1 MPKPLRL
8 AVLIIAAG
16 IGAFILRQLYVSGST
31 PSASGDPAEVRVRVA
46 AADLPEGLLLRDND
60 LGWKRMPRAQVPT
73 GAFVESQPGA
83 DLKGALLRNRV
94 DAGTPIRAENVIPA
108 AAPDFLAAA
117 LKPGMRAIS
126 VPVDDVSGNAGLI
139 QPGDFV
145 DVVLT
150 QQIGGSATTPGTF
163 EAETVVRRA
172 RVLAVG
178 SEFQRAKQPASA
190 PDAPVRARTVT
201 LEVAPRTAQVVLV
214 ATRLGSLSLALRSFA
229 TRDRT
234 QAAGGDDEEPDPP
247 PVWASDVSRAARDA
261 AREPVRGSSAR
272 TDTGTR
278 PMSQGNT
285 VVIYRG
291 SSVDD
296 GSRGGGTGMPGLPPL
311 PAGLPG
317 MSIVPTAPT
326 APTALP
332 APAAGNMAA
341 NAIAPTPNMTLSQ

>member
-1 MPKPLRL
+1 MPKPLRM

-16 IGAFILRQLYVSGST
+16 IGAFILRQLYVAAST
-31 PSASGDPAEVRVRVA
+31 PSAPGEATEARVRVA

-60 LGWKRMPRAQVPT
+60 LAWKRMPSTQVPA

-94 DAGTPIRAENVIPA
+94 EAGAPIRADNVIPA
-108 AAPDFLAAA
+108 GAPDFLAAA
-117 LKPGMRAIS
+117 LQPGMRAIS

-150 QQIGGSATTPGTF
+150 QEIGGSATVPGTF

-178 SEFQRAKQPASA
+178 SEFQRAKTPASA
-190 PDAPVRARTVT
+190 PDVPVRARTVT

-229 TRDRT
+229 TSDRR
-234 QAAGGDDEEPDPP
+234 QAAGGDEQEPDTA
-247 PVWASDVSRAARDA
+247 PVWAGDVSRAARA
-261 AREPVRGSSAR
+261 TSAR
-272 TDTGTR
+272 TDAGTR
-278 PMSQGNT
+278 PAAQGNT

-296 GSRGGGTGMPGLPPL
+296 GSRGSGGGIGTPGLPPL
-311 PAGLPG
+311 PSGWPG
-317 MSIVPTAPT
+317 TPV
-326 APTALP
+326 
-332 APAAGNMAA
+332 APAASAGGNVAA
-341 NAIAPTPNMTLSQ
+341 DATAKAPRAAVPQ

>member
-1 MPKPLRL
+1 MPKPLRM
-8 AVLIIAAG
+8 AVLIIAAAV
-16 IGAFILRQLYVSGST
+16 GAFVLRQLYVAAST
-31 PSASGDPAEVRVRVA
+31 PAAPGAASDVNVRVA

-60 LGWKRMPRAQVPT
+60 LAWKRIPSAQVPA

-83 DLKGALLRNRV
+83 ELKGALLRNRV
-94 DAGTPIRAENVIPA
+94 DAGTPIRADNVIPA
-108 AAPDFLAAA
+108 GAPDFLAAA
-117 LKPGMRAIS
+117 LQPGMRAIS

-178 SEFQRAKQPASA
+178 SEFQRAKAPASA

-201 LEVAPRTAQVVLV
+201 LEVVPRTAQVVLV

-229 TRDRT
+229 TSDRRD
-234 QAAGGDDEEPDPP
+234 AAGGAEQEPDTP
-247 PVWASDVSRAARDA
+247 PVWAGDVSRAFRDA
-261 AREPVRGSSAR
+261 TRAPSAKA
-272 TDTGTR
+272 DTGAR
-278 PMSQGNT
+278 PAPQGNT

-296 GSRGGGTGMPGLPPL
+296 GSRGGGGGVGTPGLPPL
-311 PAGLPG
+311 PSGWPG
-317 MSIVPTAPT
+317 TPVAPV
-326 APTALP
+326 APA
-332 APAAGNMAA
+332 APAAGTAA
-341 NAIAPTPNMTLSQ
+341 ADATAQVPRAAVAQ

>member
-8 AVLIIAAG
+8 AVLVVAAG
-16 IGAFILRQLYVSGST
+16 IGAFMLRELYVAAST
-31 PSASGDPAEVRVRVA
+31 PSVHAETDQARVRVA

-60 LGWKRMPRAQVPT
+60 LAWQRMPRAQVPA

-83 DLKGALLRNRV
+83 DLKGALLRSHV
-94 DAGTPIRAENVIPA
+94 GAGAPIRVENVIPA
-108 AAPDFLAAA
+108 GAPDFLAAA
-117 LKPGMRAIS
+117 LQPGMRAIS

-145 DVVLT
+145 DVLLT
-150 QQIGGSATTPGTF
+150 QQIGGSATSPGTF

-178 SEFQRAKQPASA
+178 SEFQRAKAAASA
-190 PDAPVRARTVT
+190 PDATARARTVT

-229 TRDRT
+229 TSDRR
-234 QAAGGDDEEPDPP
+234 QPAGGDAQESDSEPDTQ
-247 PVWASDVSRAARDA
+247 PVWAGDVSRAAREA
-261 AREPVRGSSAR
+261 AREPSAGA
-272 TDTGTR
+272 DTGAR
-278 PMSQGNT
+278 PAWRNNA

-296 GSRGGGTGMPGLPPL
+296 GSRGGGTGTPGLPPL
-311 PAGLPG
+311 PTGLPSWPAMPATPG
-317 MSIVPTAPT
+317 GANVAAETTAPPPGAT
-326 APTALP
+326 A
-332 APAAGNMAA
+332 
-341 NAIAPTPNMTLSQ
+341 Q

>member
-1 MPKPLRL
+1 MPKPLRM

-16 IGAFILRQLYVSGST
+16 IGAFILRQLYVAAST
-31 PSASGDPAEVRVRVA
+31 PSAPGEAAEARVRVA

-60 LGWKRMPRAQVPT
+60 LAWKRMPSTQVPA

-94 DAGTPIRAENVIPA
+94 EAGAPIRADNVIPA
-108 AAPDFLAAA
+108 GAPDFLAAA
-117 LKPGMRAIS
+117 LQPGMRAIS

-150 QQIGGSATTPGTF
+150 QEIGGSATVPGTF

-178 SEFQRAKQPASA
+178 SEFQRAKTPASA
-190 PDAPVRARTVT
+190 PDVPVRARTVT

-229 TRDRT
+229 TSDRR
-234 QAAGGDDEEPDPP
+234 QAAGGDEQEPDTP
-247 PVWASDVSRAARDA
+247 PVWAGDVSRAARA
-261 AREPVRGSSAR
+261 QSAR
-272 TDTGTR
+272 TDAGAR
-278 PMSQGNT
+278 PAAQGST

-296 GSRGGGTGMPGLPPL
+296 GSRGSGGAIGTPGLPPL
-311 PAGLPG
+311 PSGWPG
-317 MSIVPTAPT
+317 TPVAPV
-326 APTALP
+326 
-332 APAAGNMAA
+332 APAASAGGNVAA
-341 NAIAPTPNMTLSQ
+341 DATTKAPRAAVPQ

>member
-1 MPKPLRL
+1 MPKPLRM
-8 AVLIIAAG
+8 AVLIIAAAV
-16 IGAFILRQLYVSGST
+16 GAFVLRQLYVAAST
-31 PSASGDPAEVRVRVA
+31 QAAPGAASDVNVRVA

-60 LGWKRMPRAQVPT
+60 LAWKRIPSAQVPA

-83 DLKGALLRNRV
+83 ELKGALLRNRV
-94 DAGTPIRAENVIPA
+94 DAGTPIRADNVIPA
-108 AAPDFLAAA
+108 GAPDFLAAA
-117 LKPGMRAIS
+117 LQPGMRAIS

-178 SEFQRAKQPASA
+178 SEFQRAKAPASA

-229 TRDRT
+229 TSDRRD
-234 QAAGGDDEEPDPP
+234 AAGGAEQEPDTP
-247 PVWASDVSRAARDA
+247 PVWAGDVSRAFRDA
-261 AREPVRGSSAR
+261 ARSPSAKA
-272 TDTGTR
+272 DTGAR
-278 PMSQGNT
+278 PAPQGNT

-296 GSRGGGTGMPGLPPL
+296 GSRGGGGGVGTPGLPPL
-311 PAGLPG
+311 PSGWPG
-317 MSIVPTAPT
+317 TPVAPVVPA
-326 APTALP
+326 
-332 APAAGNMAA
+332 APAAGTAA
-341 NAIAPTPNMTLSQ
+341 ADATAQVPRAAVAQ

>member
-1 MPKPLRL
+1 MPKPLRM
-8 AVLIIAAG
+8 AVLIVAAA
-16 IGAFILRQLYVSGST
+16 IGAFILRQLYIAAST
-31 PSASGDPAEVRVRVA
+31 PSAPGEAGAVSVRVA

-60 LGWKRMPRAQVPT
+60 LAWKRMPRAQVPA

-94 DAGTPIRAENVIPA
+94 DAGAPIRADNVIA
-108 AAPDFLAAA
+108 AGAPDFLAAA
-117 LKPGMRAIS
+117 LQPGMRAIS

-150 QQIGGSATTPGTF
+150 QEIGGSATTPGTF

-178 SEFQRAKQPASA
+178 SEFQRAKTPASA
-190 PDAPVRARTVT
+190 PDVPVRARTVT

-214 ATRLGSLSLALRSFA
+214 ATRLGSLSLSLRSFA
-229 TRDRT
+229 TSDRR
-234 QAAGGDDEEPDPP
+234 QAAGGDEQEPDTP
-247 PVWASDVSRAARDA
+247 PVWAGDVSRAARDA
-261 AREPVRGSSAR
+261 AARAPSGR
-272 TDTGTR
+272 TDSGTR
-278 PMSQGNT
+278 PASQGNT

-296 GSRGGGTGMPGLPPL
+296 GSRGSGIGTPGLPPL
-311 PAGLPG
+311 PSGWPG
-317 MSIVPTAPT
+317 
-326 APTALP
+326 
-332 APAAGNMAA
+332 APAAPAGGNAA
-341 NAIAPTPNMTLSQ
+341 AATTAHAPGAVVPQ

>member
-1 MPKPLRL
+1 MPKPLRM

-16 IGAFILRQLYVSGST
+16 IGAFILRQLYVAAST
-31 PSASGDPAEVRVRVA
+31 PSAPGEVAEARVRVA

-60 LGWKRMPRAQVPT
+60 LAWKRVPRTQLPP

-83 DLKGALLRNRV
+83 DLKGALLRTRV
-94 DAGTPIRAENVIPA
+94 DAGAPIRAENVIPA
-108 AAPDFLAAA
+108 GAPDFLAAA
-117 LKPGMRAIS
+117 LQPGMRAIS

-178 SEFQRAKQPASA
+178 SEFQRAKAPAPVSA
-190 PDAPVRARTVT
+190 PDVPVRARTVT

-229 TRDRT
+229 TSDRR
-234 QAAGGDDEEPDPP
+234 QAAGGDEPEPDTP
-247 PVWASDVSRAARDA
+247 PVWAGDVSRAAREA
-261 AREPVRGSSAR
+261 ARAPSER
-272 TDTGTR
+272 TDGGAR
-278 PMSQGNT
+278 PTSQGNT

-296 GSRGGGTGMPGLPPL
+296 GSRGGGTGAPGVPPL
-311 PAGLPG
+311 PSGWPG
-317 MSIVPTAPT
+317 MQA
-326 APTALP
+326 
-332 APAAGNMAA
+332 APAGGNAA
-341 NAIAPTPNMTLSQ
+341 ADVTAQLPRVVAPQ

>member
-1 MPKPLRL
+1 MPKPLRM

-16 IGAFILRQLYVSGST
+16 IGAFLLRQLYVAAST
-31 PSASGDPAEVRVRVA
+31 PSAPGEVAEVRVRVA

-60 LGWKRMPRAQVPT
+60 LAWKRMPRAQVPA

-83 DLKGALLRNRV
+83 ELKGALLRNRV
-94 DAGTPIRAENVIPA
+94 DAGAPIRTDNVIPA
-108 AAPDFLAAA
+108 GAPDFLAAA
-117 LKPGMRAIS
+117 LQPGMRAIS

-178 SEFQRAKQPASA
+178 SEFQRAKAPASA
-190 PDAPVRARTVT
+190 VDAPVRARTVT

-229 TRDRT
+229 TSDRR
-234 QAAGGDDEEPDPP
+234 QAAGSDEAEPDTP
-247 PVWASDVSRAARDA
+247 PVWAGDVSRAARV
-261 AREPVRGSSAR
+261 PSAR
-272 TDTGTR
+272 TDAGTR
-278 PMSQGNT
+278 PASPGNT

-296 GSRGGGTGMPGLPPL
+296 GSHGTGTGMPGVPPL
-311 PAGLPG
+311 PAGWPG
-317 MSIVPTAPT
+317 MPV
-326 APTALP
+326 
-332 APAAGNMAA
+332 APAGPAGGNAA
-341 NAIAPTPNMTLSQ
+341 ADATAQAPRPAAPQ

>member
-1 MPKPLRL
+1 MPKPLRM
-8 AVLIIAAG
+8 AVLIIAAA
-16 IGAFILRQLYVSGST
+16 IGAFLLRQLYVAAST
-31 PSASGDPAEVRVRVA
+31 PAAPGAASDVNVRVA

-60 LGWKRMPRAQVPT
+60 LAWKRIPSAQVPA

-83 DLKGALLRNRV
+83 ELKGALLRNRV
-94 DAGTPIRAENVIPA
+94 DAGTPIRADNVIPA
-108 AAPDFLAAA
+108 GAPDFLAAA
-117 LKPGMRAIS
+117 LQPGMRAIS

-178 SEFQRAKQPASA
+178 SEFQRAKAPASA

-229 TRDRT
+229 TSDRRD
-234 QAAGGDDEEPDPP
+234 AAGGAEQEPDTP
-247 PVWASDVSRAARDA
+247 PVWAGDVSRAFRDA
-261 AREPVRGSSAR
+261 ARSPSAKA
-272 TDTGTR
+272 DTGAR
-278 PMSQGNT
+278 PAPQGNT

-296 GSRGGGTGMPGLPPL
+296 GSRGGGGGVGTPGLPPL
-311 PAGLPG
+311 PSGWPG
-317 MSIVPTAPT
+317 TPVAPVVPA
-326 APTALP
+326 
-332 APAAGNMAA
+332 APAAGTAA
-341 NAIAPTPNMTLSQ
+341 ADATAQVPRAAVAQ

>member
-1 MPKPLRL
+1 MPKPLRM
-8 AVLIIAAG
+8 AVLIIAAAV
-16 IGAFILRQLYVSGST
+16 GAFVLRQLYVAAST
-31 PSASGDPAEVRVRVA
+31 PAVSGAASDVNVRVA

-60 LGWKRMPRAQVPT
+60 LAWKRIPSAQVPA

-83 DLKGALLRNRV
+83 ELKGALLRNRV
-94 DAGTPIRAENVIPA
+94 DAGTPIRADNVIPA
-108 AAPDFLAAA
+108 GAPDFLAAA
-117 LKPGMRAIS
+117 LQPGMRAIS

-178 SEFQRAKQPASA
+178 SEFQRAKAPASA

-229 TRDRT
+229 TSDRRD
-234 QAAGGDDEEPDPP
+234 AAGGAEQEPDTP
-247 PVWASDVSRAARDA
+247 PVWAGDVSRAFRDA
-261 AREPVRGSSAR
+261 ARSPSAKA
-272 TDTGTR
+272 DTGAR
-278 PMSQGNT
+278 PAPQGNT

-296 GSRGGGTGMPGLPPL
+296 GSRGGGGGVGTPGLPPL
-311 PAGLPG
+311 PSGWPG
-317 MSIVPTAPT
+317 TPVAP
-326 APTALP
+326 A
-332 APAAGNMAA
+332 APAAGNAA
-341 NAIAPTPNMTLSQ
+341 ADATAQVPRAAVAQ

>member
-1 MPKPLRL
+1 MPKPLRM
-8 AVLIIAAG
+8 AVLIVAAG
-16 IGAFILRQLYVSGST
+16 IGAFILRELYVAAST
-31 PSASGDPAEVRVRVA
+31 TSAPGDADQARVRVA

-60 LGWKRMPRAQVPT
+60 LGWKRMPRAQVPP

-94 DAGTPIRAENVIPA
+94 GAGTAIRTDNVIPA
-108 AAPDFLAAA
+108 GAPDFLAAA
-117 LKPGMRAIS
+117 LQPGMRAIS

-150 QQIGGSATTPGTF
+150 QQIGGSATSPGTF

-178 SEFQRAKQPASA
+178 SDFQRAKAPASA
-190 PDAPVRARTVT
+190 PDATARARTVT

-229 TRDRT
+229 TSDRR
-234 QAAGGDDEEPDPP
+234 QPAGGDEPEPDTQ
-247 PVWASDVSRAARDA
+247 PVWAGDVSRAAREA
-261 AREPVRGSSAR
+261 ARVPSAR
-272 TDTGTR
+272 PEAGGARSAGQD
-278 PMSQGNT
+278 NT

-291 SSVDD
+291 SSIDD
-296 GSRGGGTGMPGLPPL
+296 GSRGGGTGTPGLPPL
-311 PAGLPG
+311 PSG
-317 MSIVPTAPT
+317 M
-326 APTALP
+326 P
-332 APAAGNMAA
+332 APPGGGNVAADATAQLPRVAA
-341 NAIAPTPNMTLSQ
+341 PQ

>member
-1 MPKPLRL
+1 MPKPLRM
-8 AVLIIAAG
+8 AVLIIAAAV
-16 IGAFILRQLYVSGST
+16 GAFILRQLYVAAST
-31 PSASGDPAEVRVRVA
+31 PAAPGGASDVNVRVA
-46 AADLPEGLLLRDND
+46 AADLPAGLLLRDND
-60 LGWKRMPRAQVPT
+60 LAWKRMPRAQVPA
-73 GAFVESQPGA
+73 GAFVESPPGA

-94 DAGTPIRAENVIPA
+94 DAGAPIRADNVIPA
-108 AAPDFLAAA
+108 GAPDFLAAA
-117 LKPGMRAIS
+117 LQPGMRAIS

-178 SEFQRAKQPASA
+178 SEFQRAKTPASA
-190 PDAPVRARTVT
+190 PDAPARARTVT

-229 TRDRT
+229 TRDRRD
-234 QAAGGDDEEPDPP
+234 AVGGDEQEPDTP
-247 PVWASDVSRAARDA
+247 PVWAGDVSRAFRDA
-261 AREPVRGSSAR
+261 TRSPSAKS
-272 TDTGTR
+272 DTGAR
-278 PMSQGNT
+278 PAPQGST

-296 GSRGGGTGMPGLPPL
+296 GSRGSGGGGGGVGTPGIPPL
-311 PAGLPG
+311 PSGWPG
-317 MSIVPTAPT
+317 TPAVPV
-326 APTALP
+326 
-332 APAAGNMAA
+332 APAVGNAVADTTVQVPRAA
-341 NAIAPTPNMTLSQ
+341 VVQ

>member
-1 MPKPLRL
+1 MPKPLRM
-8 AVLIIAAG
+8 AVLIVAAG
-16 IGAFILRQLYVSGST
+16 IGAFILRELYVAAST
-31 PSASGDPAEVRVRVA
+31 TSAPGDADQARVRVA

-60 LGWKRMPRAQVPT
+60 LGWKRMPRAQVPP

-94 DAGTPIRAENVIPA
+94 GAGTAIRTDNVIPA
-108 AAPDFLAAA
+108 GAPDFLAAA
-117 LKPGMRAIS
+117 LQPGMRAIS

-150 QQIGGSATTPGTF
+150 QQIGGSATSPGTF

-178 SEFQRAKQPASA
+178 SDFQRAKAPASA
-190 PDAPVRARTVT
+190 PDATARARTVT

-229 TRDRT
+229 TSDRR
-234 QAAGGDDEEPDPP
+234 QPAGGDEPEPDTQ
-247 PVWASDVSRAARDA
+247 PVWAGDVSRAAREA
-261 AREPVRGSSAR
+261 ARVPSAR
-272 TDTGTR
+272 PDAGGARSTG
-278 PMSQGNT
+278 QDNT

-291 SSVDD
+291 SSIDD
-296 GSRGGGTGMPGLPPL
+296 GSRGGGTGTPGLPPL
-311 PAGLPG
+311 PSGMPGLP
-317 MSIVPTAPT
+317 
-326 APTALP
+326 ALP
-332 APAAGNMAA
+332 GGGNVAADATAQLPRVAAP
-341 NAIAPTPNMTLSQ
+341 Q

>member
-1 MPKPLRL
+1 MPKPLRM

-16 IGAFILRQLYVSGST
+16 IGAFILRELYVAAST
-31 PSASGDPAEVRVRVA
+31 PSAPGEPDQARVRVA

-60 LGWKRMPRAQVPT
+60 LGWKRMPRAQVPP

-94 DAGTPIRAENVIPA
+94 GAGTPIRTDNVIPA
-108 AAPDFLAAA
+108 DAPDFLAAA
-117 LKPGMRAIS
+117 LQPGMRAIS

-150 QQIGGSATTPGTF
+150 QQIGGSATSPGTF

-178 SEFQRAKQPASA
+178 SEFQRAKTPASA
-190 PDAPVRARTVT
+190 PDATARARTVT

-229 TRDRT
+229 TSDRR
-234 QAAGGDDEEPDPP
+234 QPAGGDEQEPDTQ
-247 PVWASDVSRAARDA
+247 PVWAGDVSRAAREA
-261 AREPVRGSSAR
+261 ARAQSAGPAAGSAR
-272 TDTGTR
+272 PTG
-278 PMSQGNT
+278 QGST

-291 SSVDD
+291 SSIDD
-296 GSRGGGTGMPGLPPL
+296 GSRGGGIGTPGLPPL
-311 PAGLPG
+311 PSGLPG
-317 MSIVPTAPT
+317 MQGMP
-326 APTALP
+326 ALP
-332 APAAGNMAA
+332 GGGNVAAADGTAQPPRAA
-341 NAIAPTPNMTLSQ
+341 VPQ

>member
-1 MPKPLRL
+1 MPKPLRM
-8 AVLIIAAG
+8 AALIIAAG
-16 IGAFILRQLYVSGST
+16 IGAFILRELYVAA
-31 PSASGDPAEVRVRVA
+31 SATKAPVESAEARVRVA

-60 LGWKRMPRAQVPT
+60 LAWKRVPHAQVPP

-94 DAGTPIRAENVIPA
+94 SAGAPIRADNVIA
-108 AAPDFLAAA
+108 AGAPDFLAAA

-145 DVVLT
+145 DVLLT
-150 QQIGGSATTPGTF
+150 QQIGGTTAEPGAY

-178 SEFQRAKQPASA
+178 SEFQRAKGPASGA
-190 PDAPVRARTVT
+190 DATVHARTVT

-229 TRDRT
+229 TSDRR
-234 QAAGGDDEEPDPP
+234 QPAGGDEQEPDTP
-247 PVWASDVSRAARDA
+247 PVWAGDVSRAFRDA
-261 AREPVRGSSAR
+261 TRAPGAAPDAGARLPR
-272 TDTGTR
+272 
-278 PMSQGNT
+278 QNNT

-291 SSVDD
+291 STVDD
-296 GSRGGGTGMPGLPPL
+296 GARGGGIGMAGVPPLPSGLPGLPGVLNGASNGASNGGNLAAQAPQ
-311 PAGLPG
+311 PPG
-317 MSIVPTAPT
+317 TAT
-326 APTALP
+326 
-332 APAAGNMAA
+332 
-341 NAIAPTPNMTLSQ
+341 Q

>member
-1 MPKPLRL
+1 MPKPLRM
-8 AVLIIAAG
+8 AVLVVAAG
-16 IGAFILRQLYVSGST
+16 IGAFILRELYVAAST
-31 PSASGDPAEVRVRVA
+31 PTVPVETDQARVRVA

-60 LGWKRMPRAQVPT
+60 LAWKRMPRAQVPA

-94 DAGTPIRAENVIPA
+94 GAGVPIRVENVIPA
-108 AAPDFLAAA
+108 GAPDFLAAA
-117 LKPGMRAIS
+117 LQPGMRAIS

-145 DVVLT
+145 DVLLT
-150 QQIGGSATTPGTF
+150 QQIGGSATSPGTF

-178 SEFQRAKQPASA
+178 SEFQRAKAPASA
-190 PDAPVRARTVT
+190 PDATARARTVT

-229 TRDRT
+229 TSDRR
-234 QAAGGDDEEPDPP
+234 QPAGGDEQEADTQ
-247 PVWASDVSRAARDA
+247 PVWAGDVSRAAREPSAGPDA
-261 AREPVRGSSAR
+261 GARPAWRNNA
-272 TDTGTR
+272 
-278 PMSQGNT
+278 

-296 GSRGGGTGMPGLPPL
+296 GSHGGGTGTPGLPPL
-311 PAGLPG
+311 PTGLP
-317 MSIVPTAPT
+317 SW
-326 APTALP
+326 P
-332 APAAGNMAA
+332 AMPAAPGGANVAA
-341 NAIAPTPNMTLSQ
+341 QAGAPPPGATVQ

>member
-1 MPKPLRL
+1 MPKPLRM
-8 AVLIIAAG
+8 AVLIVAAA
-16 IGAFILRQLYVSGST
+16 IGAFILRQVYVAAST
-31 PSASGDPAEVRVRVA
+31 PSAAGTASDVNVRVA

-60 LGWKRMPRAQVPT
+60 LAWKRMPRAQAPA
-73 GAFVESQPGA
+73 GAFLESQPGA
-83 DLKGALLRNRV
+83 DLKGALLRNGV
-94 DAGTPIRAENVIPA
+94 AAGAPIRAENVIPA
-108 AAPDFLAAA
+108 GAPDFLAAA
-117 LKPGMRAIS
+117 LQPGMRAIS

-178 SEFQRAKQPASA
+178 SEFQRAKAPASA
-190 PDAPVRARTVT
+190 ADAPVRARTVT

-229 TRDRT
+229 TRERHE
-234 QAAGGDDEEPDPP
+234 AAGGDEQEPDTP
-247 PVWASDVSRAARDA
+247 PVWAGDVSRAFRDA
-261 AREPVRGSSAR
+261 TRSPAAR
-272 TDTGTR
+272 TDTGPR
-278 PMSQGNT
+278 AVPQGNT

-296 GSRGGGTGMPGLPPL
+296 GSGGGGGIGTSGIPPL
-311 PAGLPG
+311 PSGWPG
-317 MSIVPTAPT
+317 TPVAQG
-326 APTALP
+326 
-332 APAAGNMAA
+332 APAAGNVAGTTA
-341 NAIAPTPNMTLSQ
+341 QVPGAVVPQ

>member
-1 MPKPLRL
+1 MPKTLRL
-8 AVLIIAAG
+8 AVLIVAAG
-16 IGAFILRQLYVSGST
+16 IGAFILRELYVAAST
-31 PSASGDPAEVRVRVA
+31 PKMAGEAPDERVRVA

-60 LGWKRMPRAQVPT
+60 LAWKRLPRAQVPP
-73 GAFVESQPGA
+73 GAFVESQPGS
-83 DLKGALLRNRV
+83 DLKGALLRSRV
-94 DAGTPIRAENVIPA
+94 GAGAPIRAENVIPA
-108 AAPDFLAAA
+108 GAPDFLAAA
-117 LKPGMRAIS
+117 LQPGMRAIS

-150 QQIGGSATTPGTF
+150 QQIGGTATTPGAF

-178 SEFQRAKQPASA
+178 SEFQRAKAPASA
-190 PDAPVRARTVT
+190 PDVPARARTVT

-229 TRDRT
+229 TRDRG
-234 QAAGGDDEEPDPP
+234 QPGGGDEQEPDTQ
-247 PVWASDVSRAARDA
+247 PVWAGDVSRAAREVARAPSA
-261 AREPVRGSSAR
+261 APDGGAR
-272 TDTGTR
+272 
-278 PMSQGNT
+278 PAWQGNT

-296 GSRGGGTGMPGLPPL
+296 GSRGGIGTPGLPPL

-317 MSIVPTAPT
+317 LPPG
-326 APTALP
+326 LP
-332 APAAGNMAA
+332 AMPGGGTVAADAA
-341 NAIAPTPNMTLSQ
+341 AQPKAAAPQ

>member
-1 MPKPLRL
+1 MPKPLRM
-8 AVLIIAAG
+8 AVLIIAAA
-16 IGAFILRQLYVSGST
+16 IGAFILRQLYIAASA
-31 PSASGDPAEVRVRVA
+31 PSAPGGASEVNVRVA

-60 LGWKRMPRAQVPT
+60 LAWKRMPRTQVPA

-94 DAGTPIRAENVIPA
+94 DAGAPIRADNVIA
-108 AAPDFLAAA
+108 AGAPDFLAAA
-117 LKPGMRAIS
+117 LQPGMRAIS

-150 QQIGGSATTPGTF
+150 QEIGGSATTPGTF

-178 SEFQRAKQPASA
+178 SEFQRAKAPASA
-190 PDAPVRARTVT
+190 PDVPVRARTVT

-229 TRDRT
+229 TSDRR
-234 QAAGGDDEEPDPP
+234 QAAGGDEQEPDTP
-247 PVWASDVSRAARDA
+247 PVWAGDVSRAARDA
-261 AREPVRGSSAR
+261 ARAPAGR
-272 TDTGTR
+272 TDGGTR
-278 PMSQGNT
+278 PASQGNT

-296 GSRGGGTGMPGLPPL
+296 GSRGSGSSIGTPGLPPL
-311 PAGLPG
+311 PSGWPGAPG
-317 MSIVPTAPT
+317 MPV
-326 APTALP
+326 
-332 APAAGNMAA
+332 APAATSGGNAA
-341 NAIAPTPNMTLSQ
+341 AAATAQAPRAAVPQ

>member
-8 AVLIIAAG
+8 AVLVVAAG
-16 IGAFILRQLYVSGST
+16 IGAFILRELYVAAST
-31 PSASGDPAEVRVRVA
+31 PSVATETDQARVRVA

-60 LGWKRMPRAQVPT
+60 LAWKRMPRAQVPA

-83 DLKGALLRNRV
+83 DLKGALLRNHV
-94 DAGTPIRAENVIPA
+94 GAGAPIRVENVIPA
-108 AAPDFLAAA
+108 GAPDFLAAA
-117 LKPGMRAIS
+117 LQPGMRAIS

-145 DVVLT
+145 DVLLT
-150 QQIGGSATTPGTF
+150 QQIGGSATSPGTF

-178 SEFQRAKQPASA
+178 SEFQRAKAPASA
-190 PDAPVRARTVT
+190 PDATARARTVT

-229 TRDRT
+229 TSDRR
-234 QAAGGDDEEPDPP
+234 QPAGGDEQESDTQ
-247 PVWASDVSRAARDA
+247 PVWAGDVSRAAREA
-261 AREPVRGSSAR
+261 AREPSA
-272 TDTGTR
+272 GPESGAR
-278 PMSQGNT
+278 PAWRSNA

-296 GSRGGGTGMPGLPPL
+296 GSRGGGTGTPGLPPL
-311 PAGLPG
+311 PSGLPTWPAMPTTPATTAG
-317 MSIVPTAPT
+317 ANVAAEATAP
-326 APTALP
+326 PP
-332 APAAGNMAA
+332 AVAA
-341 NAIAPTPNMTLSQ
+341 Q

>member
-1 MPKPLRL
+1 MPKPLRM
-8 AVLIIAAG
+8 AALIIAAG
-16 IGAFILRQLYVSGST
+16 IGAFILRELYVAAST
-31 PSASGDPAEVRVRVA
+31 TKAPVESAEVRVRIA

-60 LGWKRMPRAQVPT
+60 LAWKRVPHAQVPP

-94 DAGTPIRAENVIPA
+94 SAGAPIRADNVIA
-108 AAPDFLAAA
+108 AGAPDFLAAA

-145 DVVLT
+145 DVLLT
-150 QQIGGSATTPGTF
+150 QQIGGTTAEPGAY

-178 SEFQRAKQPASA
+178 SEFQRAKGPASGA
-190 PDAPVRARTVT
+190 DATVHARTVT

-229 TRDRT
+229 TSDRR
-234 QAAGGDDEEPDPP
+234 QPAGGDEQEPDTP
-247 PVWASDVSRAARDA
+247 PVWAGDVSRAFRDA
-261 AREPVRGSSAR
+261 TRAPDAGARLPRR
-272 TDTGTR
+272 N
-278 PMSQGNT
+278 NT

-291 SSVDD
+291 STVDD
-296 GSRGGGTGMPGLPPL
+296 GARGGGIGMAGVPPLPSGLPGLPGVSNGASNGGNLAAQAQQP
-311 PAGLPG
+311 PG
-317 MSIVPTAPT
+317 TAT
-326 APTALP
+326 
-332 APAAGNMAA
+332 
-341 NAIAPTPNMTLSQ
+341 Q

>member
-1 MPKPLRL
+1 MPKPLRM

-16 IGAFILRQLYVSGST
+16 IGAFILRQLYVSAST
-31 PSASGDPAEVRVRVA
+31 PPPPGNTADVRVRVA

-60 LGWKRMPRAQVPT
+60 LAWKPMARAQVPA

-94 DAGTPIRAENVIPA
+94 DAGAPIRADNVISA
-108 AAPDFLAAA
+108 GAPDFLAAA
-117 LKPGMRAIS
+117 LQPGMRAIS

-178 SEFQRAKQPASA
+178 SEFQRAKGPASA

-229 TRDRT
+229 TSDRR
-234 QAAGGDDEEPDPP
+234 QAAGGDEQEPDTP
-247 PVWASDVSRAARDA
+247 PVWAGDVSRAAREA
-261 AREPVRGSSAR
+261 ARAPAAR

-278 PMSQGNT
+278 PSQGNT

-296 GSRGGGTGMPGLPPL
+296 GSRAGGTGTPGVPPL
-311 PAGLPG
+311 PAGWPG
-317 MSIVPTAPT
+317 TPVAPV
-326 APTALP
+326 
-332 APAAGNMAA
+332 APAAPVGGNATADAA
-341 NAIAPTPNMTLSQ
+341 TQAPRTTTVQ

>member
-1 MPKPLRL
+1 MPKPVRM
-8 AVLIIAAG
+8 AVLIIAAAV
-16 IGAFILRQLYVSGST
+16 GAVILRQLYVAAST
-31 PSASGDPAEVRVRVA
+31 PSAPGEAAEVRVRVA

-60 LGWKRMPRAQVPT
+60 LAWKRMPRTQVPA
-73 GAFVESQPGA
+73 GAFVESQPDA

-94 DAGTPIRAENVIPA
+94 DAGAPIRADNVIPSG
-108 AAPDFLAAA
+108 APDFLAAA
-117 LKPGMRAIS
+117 LQPGMRAIS

-150 QQIGGSATTPGTF
+150 QEIGGSATTPGTF

-178 SEFQRAKQPASA
+178 SEFQRAKTPASA
-190 PDAPVRARTVT
+190 PDVPARARTVT

-229 TRDRT
+229 TRDRR
-234 QAAGGDDEEPDPP
+234 QATGGDEAEPDTP
-247 PVWASDVSRAARDA
+247 PVWAGDVSRAARGA
-261 AREPVRGSSAR
+261 ERTPAAR
-272 TDTGTR
+272 TDAGTR
-278 PMSQGNT
+278 PASQGNT

-296 GSRGGGTGMPGLPPL
+296 GSHGSGTGMPGVPPL
-311 PAGLPG
+311 PSGWPG
-317 MSIVPTAPT
+317 TPV
-326 APTALP
+326 
-332 APAAGNMAA
+332 APAAPAGANVAADATAQAPRMA
-341 NAIAPTPNMTLSQ
+341 PPQ

>member
-8 AVLIIAAG
+8 AVLVVAAG
-16 IGAFILRQLYVSGST
+16 IGAFILRELYVAAST
-31 PSASGDPAEVRVRVA
+31 PSAHAETDQASVRVA

-60 LGWKRMPRAQVPT
+60 LAWKRMPRTQVPA

-83 DLKGALLRNRV
+83 DLKGALLRNPV
-94 DAGTPIRAENVIPA
+94 GAGAPIRVENVIPA
-108 AAPDFLAAA
+108 GAPDFLAAA
-117 LKPGMRAIS
+117 LQPGMRAIS

-145 DVVLT
+145 DVLLT
-150 QQIGGSATTPGTF
+150 QQIGGSATSPGTF

-178 SEFQRAKQPASA
+178 SEFQRAKGPASA
-190 PDAPVRARTVT
+190 PDAPARARTVT

-229 TRDRT
+229 TSDRR
-234 QAAGGDDEEPDPP
+234 QPAGGDAHEPDSEPDTQ
-247 PVWASDVSRAARDA
+247 PVWAGDVSRAAREA
-261 AREPVRGSSAR
+261 ARGPSAGP
-272 TDTGTR
+272 DTGAR
-278 PMSQGNT
+278 PTWRNNA

-296 GSRGGGTGMPGLPPL
+296 GSRGGGTGTPGLPPL
-311 PAGLPG
+311 PSGLP
-317 MSIVPTAPT
+317 AW
-326 APTALP
+326 P
-332 APAAGNMAA
+332 AMPATPGGANVAA
-341 NAIAPTPNMTLSQ
+341 EAIAPPGAVAQ

>member
-1 MPKPLRL
+1 MPKPLRM
-8 AVLIIAAG
+8 AVLIIAAA
-16 IGAFILRQLYVSGST
+16 IGAFILRQLYVSAST
-31 PSASGDPAEVRVRVA
+31 PSAPGEAAEVSVRVA

-60 LGWKRMPRAQVPT
+60 LAWKRMPRTQVPA

-94 DAGTPIRAENVIPA
+94 DAGAPIRADNVIA
-108 AAPDFLAAA
+108 AGAPDFLAAA
-117 LKPGMRAIS
+117 LQPGMRAIS

-150 QQIGGSATTPGTF
+150 QEIGGSATTPGTF

-178 SEFQRAKQPASA
+178 SEFQRAKTPASA

-229 TRDRT
+229 TSDRR
-234 QAAGGDDEEPDPP
+234 QAAGGDEQEPDTP
-247 PVWASDVSRAARDA
+247 PVWAGDVSRAARDA
-261 AREPVRGSSAR
+261 ARAPSGR
-272 TDTGTR
+272 TDGGTR
-278 PMSQGNT
+278 PTVQGNT

-296 GSRGGGTGMPGLPPL
+296 GSRGGGIGTPGLPPL
-311 PAGLPG
+311 PSGWPAMSGTPG
-317 MSIVPTAPT
+317 MPV
-326 APTALP
+326 
-332 APAAGNMAA
+332 APAAPAGGNAA
-341 NAIAPTPNMTLSQ
+341 ADATAQAPRAAVPQ

>member
-1 MPKPLRL
+1 MPKPLRM
-8 AVLIIAAG
+8 AALIIAAG
-16 IGAFILRQLYVSGST
+16 IGAFILRELYVAASTTQPSGE
-31 PSASGDPAEVRVRVA
+31 AVEERVRVA

-60 LGWKRMPRAQVPT
+60 LAWKRIPHAQVPP

-94 DAGTPIRAENVIPA
+94 SAGAPIRAENVISA
-108 AAPDFLAAA
+108 GAPDFLAAA
-117 LKPGMRAIS
+117 LQPGMRAIS

-145 DVVLT
+145 DVLLT
-150 QQIGGSATTPGTF
+150 QQIGGTSASPGAF

-178 SEFQRAKQPASA
+178 SEFQRAKQAASA
-190 PDAPVRARTVT
+190 ADANATARARTVT

-229 TRDRT
+229 TSDRR
-234 QAAGGDDEEPDPP
+234 QPAGGDEQEPDTP
-247 PVWASDVSRAARDA
+247 PVWAGDVSRAFRDA
-261 AREPVRGSSAR
+261 TRAPSAAAGAGAR
-272 TDTGTR
+272 T
-278 PMSQGNT
+278 PWQGNT

-291 SSVDD
+291 SSIDD
-296 GSRGGGTGMPGLPPL
+296 GSRGGGGGGVGVPGVPPL

-317 MSIVPTAPT
+317 LSGV
-326 APTALP
+326 
-332 APAAGNMAA
+332 PAAGNGSADAA
-341 NAIAPTPNMTLSQ
+341 AQLARTAPQ

>member
-1 MPKPLRL
+1 MPKPLRM
-8 AVLIIAAG
+8 AVLIIAAA
-16 IGAFILRQLYVSGST
+16 IGAFLLRQLYVAAST
-31 PSASGDPAEVRVRVA
+31 PSAPGVASDVDVRVA

-60 LGWKRMPRAQVPT
+60 LAWKRMPRAQVPA

-83 DLKGALLRNRV
+83 DLKGALLRSRV
-94 DAGTPIRAENVIPA
+94 DAGAPIRADNVIPA
-108 AAPDFLAAA
+108 GAPDFLAAA
-117 LKPGMRAIS
+117 LQPGMRAIS

-178 SEFQRAKQPASA
+178 SEFQRAKTAASA

-229 TRDRT
+229 TSDRR
-234 QAAGGDDEEPDPP
+234 QAAGGDEQEPDTP
-247 PVWASDVSRAARDA
+247 PVWAGDVSRAFRDA
-261 AREPVRGSSAR
+261 TRSPSAK
-272 TDTGTR
+272 TDTGMR
-278 PMSQGNT
+278 PAPQGNT

-296 GSRGGGTGMPGLPPL
+296 GSRGSGGGGGVGMPGIPPL
-311 PAGLPG
+311 PSGWPG
-317 MSIVPTAPT
+317 TPVAP
-326 APTALP
+326 P
-332 APAAGNMAA
+332 APAVGNAA
-341 NAIAPTPNMTLSQ
+341 ADTTAQAPRAALAQ

>member
-1 MPKPLRL
+1 MPKPLRM

-16 IGAFILRQLYVSGST
+16 IGAFILRQLYVSAST
-31 PSASGDPAEVRVRVA
+31 PPPPGNTADVRVRVA

-60 LGWKRMPRAQVPT
+60 LAWKPMARAQVPA

-94 DAGTPIRAENVIPA
+94 DAGAPIRADNVISA
-108 AAPDFLAAA
+108 GAPDFLAAA
-117 LKPGMRAIS
+117 LQPGMRAIS

-178 SEFQRAKQPASA
+178 SEFQRAKGPASA

-229 TRDRT
+229 TSDRRQT
-234 QAAGGDDEEPDPP
+234 AGGDEQEPDTP
-247 PVWASDVSRAARDA
+247 PVWAGDVSRAAREA
-261 AREPVRGSSAR
+261 ARAPSAR
-272 TDTGTR
+272 TDVGTR
-278 PMSQGNT
+278 PAQGNT

-296 GSRGGGTGMPGLPPL
+296 GSRAGGTGTPGVPPL
-311 PAGLPG
+311 PSGWPG
-317 MSIVPTAPT
+317 TPVAPV
-326 APTALP
+326 
-332 APAAGNMAA
+332 APAAPAGGNATADAA
-341 NAIAPTPNMTLSQ
+341 TQAPRTTTVQ